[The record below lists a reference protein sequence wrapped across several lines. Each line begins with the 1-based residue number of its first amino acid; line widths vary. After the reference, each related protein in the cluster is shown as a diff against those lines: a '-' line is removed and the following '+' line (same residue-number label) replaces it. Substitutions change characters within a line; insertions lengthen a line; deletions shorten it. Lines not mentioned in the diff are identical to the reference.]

1 MKGTCDL
8 AVCYIIQEKMDN
20 KIIDI
25 ISSNDI
31 DAILIT
37 NKYDITYVSKFT
49 GEAALVLLTKN
60 NFYIITDN
68 RYMEQAKAQCTD
80 FTLVVVNS
88 VVNANA
94 DFQKVFKDLLDSNNV
109 KKLGIDIC
117 DIKYEFYLQIK
128 NMFTN
133 IEIKD
138 LKEPFKEIRAI
149 KSQEEILK
157 IKTACEIADKTF
169 YRLLNIISEGM
180 SEKDI
185 EIEMNYIIKREG
197 GDGYAFQPIIGI
209 EEKTSMPYSLPDKN
223 VFVRK
228 SNFILLNF
236 GVNYEGYTSA
246 IARMVSS
253 GTVRNEYK
261 KIYMTLYD
269 VYMKVLNSIR
279 PYIEYEKLYNVF
291 GNEIKSTEYHKFF
304 LVPIGHG
311 RGLQTI
317 EGYTIRPNV
326 NRKMLPNEVYS
337 IGISISIPG
346 FGGARLEDVVLV
358 KDNSIEILTNSVRNL
373 VKI

>member
-1 MKGTCDL
+1 
-8 AVCYIIQEKMDN
+8 MDN
-20 KIIDI
+20 KIINI
-25 ISSNDI
+25 VLGNDV

-49 GEAALVLLTKN
+49 GEEALVLLTKN
-60 NFYIITDN
+60 NFYIIADK
-68 RYMEQAKAQCTD
+68 RYMEQAKAQC
-80 FTLVVVNS
+80 
-88 VVNANA
+88 A
-94 DFQKVFKDLLDSNNV
+94 DFKLEVVENTSGFISMLGNLLDINNV
-109 KKLGIDIC
+109 KKLGVDIC
-117 DIKYEFYLQIK
+117 DIKYGFYMQIK
-128 NMFTN
+128 ESFVNV
-133 IEIKD
+133 EIKN

-149 KSQEEILK
+149 KSPEEILK
-157 IKTACEIADKTF
+157 IKAACEIADKTY

-197 GDGYAFQPIIGI
+197 GDGYAFQPIIGT

-228 SNFILLNF
+228 GNFILLNF

-246 IARMVSS
+246 IARMVAL
-253 GTVRNEYK
+253 GTVRDEYK
-261 KIYMTLYD
+261 KIYISLYD
-269 VYMKVLNSIR
+269 VYMKILNSIR
-279 PYIEYEKLYNVF
+279 PCIEYEKLYDIF
-291 GNEIKSTEYHKFF
+291 ESEIKSTEYHKFF

-317 EGYTIRPNV
+317 EGYIIKPNV
-326 NRKMLPNEVYS
+326 NRNMLPDEVYS

-373 VKI
+373 LKI